1 MLNFLNKIFSAKKF
15 RRLFVNKEKDVLGID
30 IGSSSIKIVQLA
42 EREGRVALENYGEL
56 ALGPYVGLGVGQ
68 ITSLDQSQTKTA
80 LIDIFREAD
89 ITVIAGK
96 YTALSIPMSVALL
109 SLIELP
115 KVDNKQ
121 LQSMIPIEA
130 RKYIPVAID
139 EVVLDWW
146 ILPQQNN
153 GTEEVVGTN
162 KKRTQKVQVLLAA
175 IHNDTIDKYR
185 EIQDCLGL
193 VPDSLEIDIFSA
205 IRSVAGKDHSPVLV
219 VDMGA
224 GTTKLAIVNFGVSY
238 MQRIINIGSQEIS
251 ATLSK
256 TLHLN
261 INKAEDI
268 KREQGLL
275 SNNVEAVATMQL
287 SLNQIITEINKF
299 IINYKKKN
307 VQPINK
313 IVLTGGGALLQG
325 LSDFMQQ
332 SINIKIEKGDP
343 FSKIEVPTPLRATLK
358 EVGPEFSVA
367 IGLALKVLQD

>member
-15 RRLFVNKEKDVLGID
+15 RRLFINKEKGVLGID
-30 IGSSSIKIVQLA
+30 IGSSSIKIVHLV
-42 EREGRVALENYGEL
+42 EREGRVVLENYGEL
-56 ALGPYVGLGVGQ
+56 ALGPYVGLSVGQ
-68 ITSLDQSQTKTA
+68 TTSLDQPQIKTA

-89 ITVIAGK
+89 ITAIAGK
-96 YTALSIPMSVALL
+96 YAALSIPMSVAFL

-130 RKYIPVAID
+130 RKYIPMAID

-162 KKRTQKVQVLLAA
+162 KKRTQKAQVLLAA

-185 EIQDCLGL
+185 KIQDCLGL
-193 VPDSLEIDIFSA
+193 VSNSFEIDIFSA
-205 IRSVAGKDHSPVLV
+205 IRSVAGKDHLPALV
-219 VDMGA
+219 IDMGA
-224 GTTKLAIVNFGVSY
+224 GTTKLAIVNFGVPC

-287 SLNQIITEINKF
+287 SLNHIITEINKF

-307 VQPINK
+307 TQPINK
-313 IVLTGGGALLQG
+313 IVLIGGGALLRG
-325 LSDFMQQ
+325 LSDFMQK

-343 FSKIEVPTPLRATLK
+343 FSKIEVPTPLRVILK

-367 IGLALKVLQD
+367 IGLALKALQD